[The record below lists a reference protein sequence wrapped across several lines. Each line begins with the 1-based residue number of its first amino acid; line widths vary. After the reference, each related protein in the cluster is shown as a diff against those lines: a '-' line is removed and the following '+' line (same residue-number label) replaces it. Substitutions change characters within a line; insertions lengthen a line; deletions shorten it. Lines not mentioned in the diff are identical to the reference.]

1 MKNNNRGFTLIEI
14 VMVLVLLGILA
25 AVALPKYYD
34 LKTKAEEQAA
44 VAVAA
49 EYQARLNGKF
59 AQELLSGSVC
69 TAARKAAIEEANH
82 LTDAGE
88 AAIHG
93 FEITALN
100 VELTGGPTPL
110 VIEKKKSAT
119 EKESR
124 GTHKIAIP
132 LCGTEKAPTPATGE

>member
-25 AVALPKYYD
+25 AIALPKYYD

-59 AQELLSGSVC
+59 AQELLSGAVC
-69 TAARKAAIEEANH
+69 TAARESAIGEANT
-82 LTDAGE
+82 LADAGE

-93 FEITALN
+93 FEITKLKTD
-100 VELTGGPTPL
+100 LTGGPTTL
-110 VIEKKKSAT
+110 VIKKKTGETTSV
-119 EKESR
+119 ER

-132 LCGTEKAPTPATGE
+132 LCGAETAPTPAG